1 MMEGER
7 METAVYSC
15 DGNDQVSLLRKVN
28 SDGETSA
35 SICISAHVSEFVEA
49 GYKVVSCQYVPG
61 LNSEPQ
67 YTCTFVK

>member
-1 MMEGER
+1 
-7 METAVYSC
+7 
-15 DGNDQVSLLRKVN
+15 VSLLRKVN